1 MTTVAER
8 SSLNLPNMLTVGRL
22 LAVPVLALL
31 LIRDDG
37 SAGSGVLLAAVYVG
51 ACLTDLMDGHV
62 ARLRDQVTEF
72 GIMAD
77 PIADKALVGTALIGL
92 SLLGELPW
100 WATAVILGRELAVT
114 MLRMAVRRHGLIPA
128 SRGGKLKSLTQN
140 VAVTMYLLPLSGPLA
155 DLRLPVLLAAV
166 AATLVTGVDYA
177 VQAAR
182 MRAEAS
188 RPERLDT

>member
-62 ARLRDQVTEF
+62 ARLRDQVTDF

-140 VAVTMYLLPLSGPLA
+140 VAVTMYLLPLSGLLA

>member
-140 VAVTMYLLPLSGPLA
+140 VAVTMYLLPLSGLLA